1 MITEDLRQFI
11 ESTLL
16 VLAALLPIVNP
27 LGVAPVYLAKTV
39 DLTPDE
45 HAYLSRRVAINC
57 FVLLLASLLVGAYV
71 LDFFGLSVPIIQVA
85 GGLVVCSLAWS
96 LLNQPDEPL
105 EWVHEAAK
113 TLTRP
118 DLRTRAFYPLTMPLA
133 VGPGSISVAITI
145 GANQSQSVRSLIVN
159 SAAHAVGILIVSIAL
174 FVVLRYADTIVRRL
188 GPTGTAVLLRL
199 SAFIL
204 LCIGVQITWNG
215 ASTLFRTL
223 AFHRGGGRGFID
235 CIARRC
241 RGGFLS

>member
-1 MITEDLRQFI
+1 
-11 ESTLL
+11 
-16 VLAALLPIVNP
+16 
-27 LGVAPVYLAKTV
+27 
-39 DLTPDE
+39 
-45 HAYLSRRVAINC
+45 
-57 FVLLLASLLVGAYV
+57 
-71 LDFFGLSVPIIQVA
+71 
-85 GGLVVCSLAWS
+85 

-113 TLTRP
+113 PLTRP

-215 ASTLFRTL
+215 VSALWRTL
-223 AFHRGGGRGFID
+223 AFQ
-235 CIARRC
+235 
-241 RGGFLS
+241 